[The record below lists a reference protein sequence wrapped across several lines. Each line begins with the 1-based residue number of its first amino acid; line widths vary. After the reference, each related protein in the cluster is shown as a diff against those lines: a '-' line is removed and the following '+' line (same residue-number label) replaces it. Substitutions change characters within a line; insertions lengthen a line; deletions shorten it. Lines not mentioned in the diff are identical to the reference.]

1 VTPNDPTAPA
11 SPPAL
16 SCAGLTHHYPA
27 SDHDVPALHDV
38 ALSAARG
45 RVTALVG
52 PSGSGKSTLLRILA
66 CLDRPTHGTVE
77 VDGVDATALS
87 ARRRREL
94 RRHRLGYVFQNPT
107 DNLLGY
113 LTVDEHLDLAT
124 RLRRTGP
131 AGGELLDALGL
142 ADRRAHYPRQL
153 SGGEQQRVAL
163 AFAAAGEPSALLA
176 DEPTAQLDRAS
187 AHLVGEALHRLAALG
202 HAVVVATH
210 DPELTAVA
218 DDVHEL
224 VDGRIA

>member
-1 VTPNDPTAPA
+1 VTPN

-16 SCAGLTHHYPA
+16 RCSGLTHRYPA

-38 ALSAARG
+38 GLSAARG

-77 VDGVDATALS
+77 VGGVDATALS

-94 RRHRLGYVFQNPT
+94 RRHQLGYVFQNPI

-113 LTVDEHLDLAT
+113 LTVEEHLSLAT
-124 RLRRTGP
+124 RLRGT
-131 AGGELLDALGL
+131 AAADGELLDALGL
-142 ADRRAHYPRQL
+142 SGRRTHYPRQL

-163 AFAAAGEPSALLA
+163 AFAAAGDPAALLA